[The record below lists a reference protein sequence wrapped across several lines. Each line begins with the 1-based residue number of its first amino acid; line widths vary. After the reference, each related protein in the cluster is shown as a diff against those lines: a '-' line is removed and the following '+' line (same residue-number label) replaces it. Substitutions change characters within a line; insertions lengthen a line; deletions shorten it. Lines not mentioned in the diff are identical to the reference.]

1 VILFFFC
8 AVSAVHANGLSI
20 TNVALT
26 NVNSGVADIQFD
38 LSWSNSWNAVVP
50 EVGSTNQSWDAV

>member
-1 VILFFFC
+1 
-8 AVSAVHANGLSI
+8 VSAVHANGLSI